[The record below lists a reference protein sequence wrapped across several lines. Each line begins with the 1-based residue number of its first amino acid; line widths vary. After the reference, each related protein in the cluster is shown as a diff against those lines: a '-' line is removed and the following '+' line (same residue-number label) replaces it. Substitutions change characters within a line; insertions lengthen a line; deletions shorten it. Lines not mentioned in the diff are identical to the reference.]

1 MPSDDSNNLI
11 IAPCDPSRRQHWFL
25 SDGQIKPEGFRE
37 PSGEWTMRRGVCV
50 DASQPDGR
58 LVLHGCHGGPNQKF
72 TGGGLPEMSED
83 IIQVLGPW
91 EDGQNCIDYDFHEHV
106 AYVYVCHGRA
116 NQRWSFTA
124 KDELRVDGDNCLE
137 YDEDGDVAVR
147 PCNGLASRNWRGCT
161 CTTAI
166 DDQIN
171 QKFLSDVLRPKSQD
185 LITVD
190 GPWAAGANCVDYNYD
205 TDEAY
210 VYACHAS
217 RQPAMGAHGRQPAC
231 VRAHGGMCLTLDSGE
246 KAVRMTPCAAN
257 DGLQQWRV
265 SRDGHIQPMGYRTAG
280 GAWHALSAKCLSATK
295 SSGVLALTGCDAKA
309 PHQKFR
315 SRAPQQPAGPR
326 VQRQAVS
333 GGRQRRHRDC
343 RMCVRACAGLGV
355 HAQQ

>member
-1 MPSDDSNNLI
+1 
-11 IAPCDPSRRQHWFL
+11 
-25 SDGQIKPEGFRE
+25 
-37 PSGEWTMRRGVCV
+37 
-50 DASQPDGR
+50 
-58 LVLHGCHGGPNQKF
+58 
-72 TGGGLPEMSED
+72 MST
-83 IIQVLGPW
+83 
-91 EDGQNCIDYDFHEHV
+91 V

-147 PCNGLASRNWRGCT
+147 PCNGLAKQKWCRAERWLTCSRAGTRPADGSFVSMDDKCLDVSLQ
-161 CTTAI
+161 TARVYLYDCI

-210 VYACHAS
+210 VYACH
-217 RQPAMGAHGRQPAC
+217 GRDNQQWELTADNQL
-231 VRAHGGMCLTLDSGE
+231 RSAHGGMCLTLDSGE

-295 SSGVLALTGCDAKA
+295 SSGVLALTGVT
-309 PHQKFR
+309 P
-315 SRAPQQPAGPR
+315 
-326 VQRQAVS
+326 
-333 GGRQRRHRDC
+333 RHRTRSSARAHVSSLRDHVYSDKQC
-343 RMCVRACAGLGV
+343 LAADNAAIVTAACASRACAGLGV